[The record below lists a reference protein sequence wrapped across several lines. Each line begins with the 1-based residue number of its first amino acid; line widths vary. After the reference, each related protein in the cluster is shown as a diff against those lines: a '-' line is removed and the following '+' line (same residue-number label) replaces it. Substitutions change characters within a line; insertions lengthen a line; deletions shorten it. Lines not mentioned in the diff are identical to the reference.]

1 MSNKN
6 LAIKVEQISK
16 CYRIGFKEQ
25 MHDNLSAT
33 VLNFLKS
40 PLKNYRA
47 HRSLYKFD
55 DVNTDQTD
63 DRSDI
68 LWALRDVSFDI
79 HEGEV
84 VGIIGLNGA
93 GKSTLLKILSKITGP
108 TSGRITIR
116 GRVSSLLEVGTGF
129 HPELTGRE
137 NVYLN
142 GTILGM
148 RKHEIDQKFDEIV
161 DFSGVEKFLETPV
174 KRYSSGM
181 RVRLA
186 FAVAAHLEPEILLI
200 DEVLA
205 VGDARFQKKCLD
217 KMQSVSEQ
225 GRTVLFVSHSMPAVT
240 KLCPRIILLEAGGV
254 LADGPSHEVI
264 RVYMHSE
271 KGLKSKREWCDL
283 EKAPGDEMVRLCAM
297 RVKTEEG
304 HDTEAVDVCQT
315 IGIEME
321 YEVLKSRDVLLIYF
335 HVVNEEG
342 IKAFMSVQTDSIP
355 QAGPFK
361 PGRYVSTAWI
371 PANFLGEG
379 ILYISPTIR
388 SDISGTPHVRERDV
402 VAVQVVDSFDSYP
415 LTSKYLPYRSGV
427 VWPLLKWEMQLCSN
441 EEISI
446 ASIISAEGNSQMGS
460 PPEVP

>member
-1 MSNKN
+1 MTNRKI
-6 LAIKVEQISK
+6 AIQVEGVSK
-16 CYRIGFKEQ
+16 CYRIGFKEN
-25 MHDNLSAT
+25 MHDSFGAT
-33 VLNFLKS
+33 VFNFLKS

-55 DVNTDQTD
+55 DDPSAQ
-63 DRSDI
+63 SDGQSDV
-68 LWALRDVSFDI
+68 LWALRDVSFNVY
-79 HEGEV
+79 EGEV

-93 GKSTLLKILSKITGP
+93 GKSTLLKVLSRITVP
-108 TSGRITIR
+108 TSGRISIR

-148 RKHEIDQKFDEIV
+148 RKHEIDRKFDEIV
-161 DFSGVEKFLETPV
+161 DFSGVERFLETPV

-186 FAVAAHLEPEILLI
+186 FAVAAHLEPEVLLI

-225 GRTVLFVSHSMPAVT
+225 GRTILFVSHSMPAVT
-240 KLCPRIILLEAGGV
+240 KLCPRIILLNAGGV
-254 LADGPSHEVI
+254 VADGSAQEAI
-264 RVYMHSE
+264 SVYMHSE
-271 KGLKSKREWCDL
+271 KGLKAKREWCEL
-283 EKAPGDEMVRLCAM
+283 EKAPGDEVVRLCAM

-304 HDTEAVDVCQT
+304 RDTETADVCQT

-321 YEVLKSRDVLLIYF
+321 YEVLKPRDVLIMYF

-342 IKAFMSVQTDSIP
+342 IKVFMTVQTDSIP

-371 PANFLGEG
+371 PGNFLGEG
-379 ILYISPTIR
+379 TLYISPTIR
-388 SDISGTPHVRERDV
+388 SHISGTPHVRERDV
-402 VAVQVVDSFDSYP
+402 VAIQVVSSFDSYP
-415 LTSKYLPYRSGV
+415 LTSEFLPYRSGV
-427 VWPLLKWEMQLCSN
+427 VWPLLKWETQVCSK
-441 EEISI
+441 EETSI
-446 ASIISAEGNSQMGS
+446 ASIISAEGSGQIDS